1 MKSIYATLTSYNQYM
16 EETRDTVLQCPE
28 LSTYG
33 MDQGEAY
40 SSEDELTLTPS
51 TAIAWDADLEG
62 RYLSPPV
69 RTSASAT
76 ASGTVDGNG
85 LTLLLKVRRL
95 ESVLRVSLHALEDE
109 EIGPERLV
117 LYEAVEPSDAVVA
130 PRTGTLLARRYP
142 FAAFRGG
149 MSKRVFAR
157 MLNDEAWGI
166 VVYTTGHPDGEISGF
181 LQETVYTSSR

>member
-33 MDQGEAY
+33 MDQGEGEAY
-40 SSEDELTLTPS
+40 SSEDDLSLTPS

-69 RTSASAT
+69 RTPASAT

-95 ESVLRVSLHALEDE
+95 ESVFRVSLHALEDE

-117 LYEAVEPSDAVVA
+117 LYETVPSDAAVA

-181 LQETVYTSSR
+181 LQETVYA